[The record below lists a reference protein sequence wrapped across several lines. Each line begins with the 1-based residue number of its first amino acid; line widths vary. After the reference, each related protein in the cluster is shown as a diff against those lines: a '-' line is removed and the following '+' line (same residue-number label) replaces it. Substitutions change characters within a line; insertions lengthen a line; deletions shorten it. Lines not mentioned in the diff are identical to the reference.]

1 MPNFGRYIIDADT
14 FTDATTIT
22 DPVTGVTAPDGVYQ
36 YGGVY
41 RVMTGGI
48 LSSVLTSCPSCCV
61 DCGSTNFVI
70 GLTKNDYHEMCA
82 NVGESTGTAIKIKFK
97 MSESRLGYMQGF
109 QADYDG
115 FYYNGVISNRYGYLE
130 KKYVGNVGYRSA
142 ADIVADSP
150 YTLSEYAWQSGS
162 FNNVSS
168 NITEEIELSDINQL
182 TTTSVNIYNNPDEC
196 YMLIPKQVQ
205 ETNIKAEVFS
215 PKASIDASGGAC
227 TVSID
232 CPSPLEFFSGTT
244 MEATKSAACSTASS
258 AGLTVSYYLM
268 RVNSTS
274 GAPKLFD
281 RIYLDAAGVTPLTTA
296 GYYAIEN
303 QYSGSSS
310 DFSWIKVDSDGIV
323 QAAGDCGSP
332 MLTEMISSEMRD
344 TFWQACEYQNINGG
358 SLPDQQYWHNGTGDA
373 PSVGNTV
380 YSDVL
385 GTTVL
390 PDGWYQLMREYI
402 RIYVVGG
409 VVQSPILNCTI

>member
-14 FTDATTIT
+14 FANATTIT

-61 DCGSTNFVI
+61 DCGTTTFVI

-82 NVGESTGTAIKIKFK
+82 NVGESANTAIKIRFK
-97 MSESRLGYMQGF
+97 MADSRLGYMQGF
-109 QADYDG
+109 QAEYDG
-115 FYYNGVISNRYGYLE
+115 FAYNGVISNRYGYLE

-168 NITEEIELSDINQL
+168 NIIEDIELSDINQQ

-196 YMLIPKQVQ
+196 YMLIPKISLSANV
-205 ETNIKAEVFS
+205 KAEVFS
-215 PKASIDASGGAC
+215 PKATIDSSGGAC
-227 TVSID
+227 DVDIY
-232 CPSPLEFFSGTT
+232 CPSPLYLIQGTSV
-244 MEATKSAACSTASS
+244 EATKTDACSSASAS
-258 AGLTVSYYLM
+258 GTPENYYVF

-274 GAPKLFD
+274 GAPRLFD

-332 MLTEMISSEMRD
+332 MLTEMISSEVRG

-373 PSVGNTV
+373 PQLGDKVF
-380 YSDVL
+380 SDVT
-385 GTTVL
+385 GVTNL

-402 RIYVVGG
+402 RIEVSLGTVTS
-409 VVQSPILNCTI
+409 VQTCTI